1 MSASSPAAR
10 WTAVRVR
17 PSTPDRGAAVS
28 AALFAVGA
36 QGIHEDGA
44 DLVTQFEHAHE
55 VAAARDAVAAA
66 DAGADVTTAELPDT
80 DWSLAWRASI
90 RAHRL
95 GDLVVTP
102 PWEADDH
109 DPARRIVIEPGMAFG
124 TGEHATTRG
133 VVRLLQQVLRPGDVV
148 ADLGA
153 GSAVLAI
160 AAARLGARAVAA
172 IEIDPEAIGNAE
184 ENVAR
189 NGVGDVVRVIEGD
202 AALLLPLVA
211 PVRVVLANIISSVLV
226 DLLPSI
232 AAALAPGGHAI
243 LSGIL
248 QEERAA
254 MLDVLHTGGWTVLAE
269 DAEDVWWSALIARR

>member
-1 MSASSPAAR
+1 MTAERSATR

-17 PSTPDRGAAVS
+17 PSSADRAADVS

-44 DLVTQFEHAHE
+44 DLVTQFEHARE
-55 VAAARDAVAAA
+55 VDAARDAVRAA
-66 DAGADVTTAELPDT
+66 DAEASVTTAELPDT
-80 DWSLAWRASI
+80 DWSLAWRSGI
-90 RAHRL
+90 RSHRL

-102 PWEADDH
+102 PWEADEH
-109 DPARRIVIEPGMAFG
+109 DPARRIVIEPGMGFG
-124 TGEHATTRG
+124 TGEHPTTRG
-133 VVRLLQQVLRPGDVV
+133 VVRLLQEVLRPGDTV

-160 AAARLGARAVAA
+160 AAARLGARSVAA
-172 IEIDPEAIGNAE
+172 IEIDPDAIGNAE

-189 NGVGDVVRVIEGD
+189 NGVADVVKVIEGD
-202 AALLLPLVA
+202 ATILLPLVA
-211 PVRVVLANIISSVLV
+211 PVRVVLANIISSVLTE
-226 DLLPSI
+226 LLPAI
-232 AAALAPGGHAI
+232 DAALAPDGHAI

-248 QEERAA
+248 QEERAG
-254 MLDVLHTGGWTVLAE
+254 MLEVLAAGGWRVLRE